1 MRILHTSDWHLG
13 RRLEGESLAEPHQ
26 VFLDWLTKEFIP
38 EHKPD
43 LIVIAGDIFDRPVP
57 PTDAI
62 ELYERSLADI
72 VKTGTQI
79 LISAGNHD
87 SRVRLGM
94 HSSFLDSMGVHLRTK
109 LSHVA
114 QAVRIEN
121 GDMVLLAYGIPYLE
135 PDTDAGSDEH
145 QWDVVASQDGVMGQ
159 ALSLIKDDISAQK
172 KSTTKSVRTLVA
184 SHAWVVGGSGSESE
198 RNVKVGTLGQAKS
211 LIFEGI
217 DYVAMGHLHGPQKV
231 NSEKSMIYYSG
242 SPIPFSFSE
251 RDHQKRVLLVEID
264 PSGVTEDKV
273 VSYPVKQVR
282 KMQQYRDS
290 VEALLSDKYPPS
302 DDWIKVIVTDN
313 QVPIN
318 FFDILKKQKF
328 KYLVQLVPEKSI
340 EGITDRSGQGV
351 LLQNLS
357 HEDVTR
363 RFVRRVTRSENLTVE
378 MEEAIDNCCA
388 AVDKKGSAIT

>member
-13 RRLEGESLAEPHQ
+13 RRLEGESLAEPHE
-26 VFLDWLTKEFIP
+26 VFLNWLTKEFIP

-57 PTDAI
+57 PTEAI
-62 ELYERSLADI
+62 ELYERSLAAI
-72 VKTGTQI
+72 VKSGTQV

-109 LSHVA
+109 LSHVD

-121 GDMVLLAYGIPYLE
+121 DEMVLLAYGIPYLE
-135 PDTDAGSDEH
+135 PDVDAGIDAH
-145 QWDVVASQDGVMGQ
+145 QWDVTASQDGVMEQ
-159 ALSLIKDDISAQK
+159 ALSLIKADIAQSQKATK
-172 KSTTKSVRTLVA
+172 KQIRTLVA

-198 RNVKVGTLGQAKS
+198 RNVKVGTLGQAKAQV
-211 LIFEGI
+211 FDGI

-231 NSEKSMIYYSG
+231 NSDKSLIYYSG

-251 RDHQKRVLLVEID
+251 RDHEKRVLIID
-264 PSGVTEDKV
+264 VNADGVSE
-273 VSYPVKQVR
+273 VSSHPVKQVR
-282 KMQQYRDS
+282 KMQQYRDT
-290 VEALLSDKYPPS
+290 VEALLSDKYPPNE
-302 DDWIKVIVTDN
+302 DWVKVIVTDN

-318 FFDILKKQKF
+318 FFDLLKKQKF

-340 EGITDRSGQGV
+340 DGIVDRSGQGV

-357 HEDVTR
+357 HQDVTK
-363 RFVRRVTRSENLTVE
+363 RFVRRVTRSEELSAE
-378 MEEAIDNCCA
+378 MEEAIQNCCA
-388 AVDKKGSAIT
+388 AIEKKGSAIT